1 MSFPA
6 TQFLG
11 GFRRLDWLIL
21 LLGGSGIQRSW
32 LGDKGSRSRGWGLG
46 GCGTC
51 TFLESVW
58 VRLAHGDNHRF
69 FLCLRGIGDEWMFL
83 GDYAVTALLCYLV
96 LFVWFCSVWGSCSY
110 FAVKGAPFLGKD
122 VFAFT

>member
-32 LGDKGSRSRGWGLG
+32 LGDRGSRSRGWGLG

-58 VRLAHGDNHRF
+58 VRLAHGDDRLF
-69 FLCLRGIGDEWMFL
+69 FLSFRSIEMSGCSWAIMHLCCHF
-83 GDYAVTALLCYLV
+83 AALLSSSLCVV
-96 LFVWFCSVWGSCSY
+96 LFGDPVLCVPDGLNS
-110 FAVKGAPFLGKD
+110 LIRD
-122 VFAFT
+122 